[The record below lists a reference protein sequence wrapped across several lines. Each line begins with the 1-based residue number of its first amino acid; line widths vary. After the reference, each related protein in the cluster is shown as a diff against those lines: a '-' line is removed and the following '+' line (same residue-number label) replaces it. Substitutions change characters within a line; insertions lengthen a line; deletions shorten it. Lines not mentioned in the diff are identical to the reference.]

1 MSSFLRSIRDG
12 KSFSE
17 EQRLEAEY
25 QKLFKKIAR
34 DFVTREDLD
43 VILSDFVELLFETNE
58 EFEESFE
65 ENPIDFSRKEKLNS
79 GNVNILSLEVL
90 KERDNIEAIA
100 SETTIHPFLV
110 IRGL

>member
-65 ENPIDFSRKEKLNS
+65 ENPIDFSRKEKA
-79 GNVNILSLEVL
+79 LSLAKEYSANL
-90 KERDNIEAIA
+90 KIPTFARKQYKDII
-100 SETTIHPFLV
+100 
-110 IRGL
+110 